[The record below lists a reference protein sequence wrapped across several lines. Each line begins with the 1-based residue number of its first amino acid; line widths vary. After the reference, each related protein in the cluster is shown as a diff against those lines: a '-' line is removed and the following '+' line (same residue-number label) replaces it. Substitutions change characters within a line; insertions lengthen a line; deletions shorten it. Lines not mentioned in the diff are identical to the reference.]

1 MKLVATIFLSLVSIA
16 ASLLLLLS
24 TVCAFM
30 TGLNSTAGHQLL
42 AFDLLFL
49 IIIVATTW
57 TIGKL
62 NRQK

>member
-24 TVCAFM
+24 TVCTFM

-57 TIGKL
+57 TVGKL